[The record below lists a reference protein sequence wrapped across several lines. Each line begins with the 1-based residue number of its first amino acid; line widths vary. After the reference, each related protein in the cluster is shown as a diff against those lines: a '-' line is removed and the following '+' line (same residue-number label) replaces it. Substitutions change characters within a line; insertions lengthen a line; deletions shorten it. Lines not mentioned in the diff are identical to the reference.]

1 MVEQTTKMIC
11 ITCPV
16 GCALEV
22 THDGTTVTNVTGN
35 TCKKG
40 IDYARSELTDPR
52 RMVAT
57 TVRVRGGLHPLL
69 PVYTA
74 AAVPKPKIF
83 DLLAALRAIEL
94 EAPVRMGEV
103 VLADAVGTG
112 IDVIAS
118 RDMPAAQ

>member
-1 MVEQTTKMIC
+1 MVEQVTKMIC

-22 THDGTTVTNVTGN
+22 THEGTTVINVTGN

-40 IDYARSELTDPR
+40 IDYAKGELTDPR

-57 TVRVRGGLHPLL
+57 TVKVHGGRHPLV

-74 AAVPKPKIF
+74 APVPKPLIF
-83 DLLAALRAIEL
+83 DLLAALRTVEL
-94 EAPVRMGEV
+94 EAPVHMGEV
-103 VLADAVGTG
+103 VLANALGTG
-112 IDVIAS
+112 VDVVAS
-118 RDMPAAQ
+118 RDMPVA